1 MKHLLTIAL
10 VAAAFALPH
19 GAVAQD
25 RFPALTPEQLN
36 PEQKAYADSI
46 TKPPRN
52 ADFRRPPYRVW
63 IRSPKL
69 AERTQAIS
77 DFVRWN
83 TGQPPRLTELAILI
97 TARHWSSPWIWR
109 GHYRLAV
116 KHGLDPRVAQDIA
129 AGKPRPEGMKDDEAI
144 LYDFAMQLYRD
155 HRVTDAMY
163 AKAVEAFGE
172 EGLINLVATMGYYD
186 LVAKTLMTANAIPP
200 QEADVPQLAPLTR

>member
-1 MKHLLTIAL
+1 M
-10 VAAAFALPH
+10 
-19 GAVAQD
+19 
-25 RFPALTPEQLN
+25 
-36 PEQKAYADSI
+36 
-46 TKPPRN
+46 
-52 ADFRRPPYRVW
+52 
-63 IRSPKL
+63 
-69 AERTQAIS
+69 
-77 DFVRWN
+77 RWN

-129 AGKPRPEGMKDDEAI
+129 AGKPRPEGMKEDEAI

-163 AKAVEAFGE
+163 AKAVAAFGE

>member
-1 MKHLLTIAL
+1 MKHLLTIVL
-10 VAAAFALPH
+10 VAAALALPR
-19 GAVAQD
+19 GALAQD
-25 RFPALTPEQLN
+25 RYPALSPEQLT

-46 TKPPRN
+46 AKPPRN
-52 ADFRRPPYRVW
+52 ANFRNPPYRVW

-69 AERTQAIS
+69 AERAQAIS

-83 TGQPPRLTELAILI
+83 TGQPARLTELAILI

-109 GHYRLAV
+109 GHYRAAV
-116 KHGLDPRVAQDIA
+116 KHGLDPKVAQDIA
-129 AGKPRPEGMKDDEAI
+129 AGRRPEAMKEDETI

-163 AKAVEAFGE
+163 AKAVAAFGE